1 MLNGIK
7 FLIGTLFALFACG
20 GPSFGFQERSIGEAD
35 RSVGLP
41 SAPQLPGLDLKAP
54 ELGTGASAGTEIRI
68 PGLGNVGTVPKLDF
82 GLELLYGASDLA
94 GRFDERSQPSDV
106 QIRATIKHRF

>member
-1 MLNGIK
+1 MPNGIK
-7 FLIGTLFALFACG
+7 FLTAMLVALFACG
-20 GPSFGFQERSIGEAD
+20 DRSFGFQERSIGEAD
-35 RSVGLP
+35 RSIGLP
-41 SAPQLPGLDLKAP
+41 SAPQLPGLEVKTP
-54 ELGTGASAGTEIRI
+54 ELGTGAGAGTEIRV
-68 PGLGNVGTVPKLDF
+68 PGLGNVGTLPKLDF